1 MTASTRLLRMP
12 RCASCAATM
21 RCRAARVSGA
31 GRLTGRALL
40 AHPSG
45 ELYLDTR
52 HRGQGPLPEQF
63 HSRILLVGDA
73 AARPEGL
80 ERLLVRG
87 GFQVTEEPPPG
98 APQRPDQPPPD
109 LLLYAV
115 AAREPRLADVVRDLA
130 NAPKYA
136 GAPVFVLVGDGGA
149 EAVAEALLA
158 GAQDAVPSPAHFGE
172 LRARIDAH
180 LRIRSD
186 LKEARDALRAR
197 DLLFD
202 IFQEVSAALRADEI
216 LQTLVRRVGQ
226 AFGLTHCSFVLT
238 APGEDKGRVVAVYE
252 NPAIRDLRVDVERYP
267 EIQEAIRTER
277 PVVIQDVHN
286 HPLFATIRE
295 HWSQQQIDVNVQSAV
310 ALPVFVQ
317 GRAAGVFF
325 LRTEKGDP
333 QLRPEDVAFANT
345 IAQAAARVLEN
356 EERRAAIYR
365 RQISAG
371 VTDVL
376 TGCASLDAL
385 DRRMRDEF
393 ERARRYSLHFSLV
406 LIDIEQ
412 LRHINER
419 LGHAAGDRVLG
430 EIGAILQREIRA
442 PDFVARYGGDEFAC
456 VLPETDGPGARH
468 FVLRLRQVFARHTFA
483 DLGPANPPAISAGVI
498 AYPHSE
504 ALRPED
510 LFTLA
515 EGALQSAKGG
525 APDHIAIAGKAS

>member
-1 MTASTRLLRMP
+1 M
-12 RCASCAATM
+12 
-21 RCRAARVSGA
+21 
-31 GRLTGRALL
+31 
-40 AHPSG
+40 
-45 ELYLDTR
+45 
-52 HRGQGPLPEQF
+52 
-63 HSRILLVGDA
+63 
-73 AARPEGL
+73 
-80 ERLLVRG
+80 LVRG
-87 GFQVTEEPPPG
+87 GFQVTEEPSHS
-98 APQRPDQPPPD
+98 PPD
-109 LLLYAV
+109 LLLYT
-115 AAREPRLADVVRDLA
+115 PPPGIKNLADEVRALISRA
-130 NAPKYA
+130 AYG
-136 GAPVFVLVGDGGA
+136 GAPVFVIVVDGGA
-149 EAVAEALLA
+149 EAATEALLA
-158 GAQDAVPSPAHFGE
+158 GARDALIAPVHLPE
-172 LRARIDAH
+172 LRARLDAH
-180 LRIRSD
+180 VRVRSEVH
-186 LKEARDALRAR
+186 EAQEALRAR

-216 LQTLVRRVGQ
+216 FQTLVRRVGQ
-226 AFGLTHCSFVLT
+226 AFGLSHCSFVLT

-252 NPAIRDLRVDVERYP
+252 NPAIRDLRVDLERYP

-356 EERRAAIYR
+356 EERRSAMYR

-371 VTDVL
+371 TTDEL

-412 LRHINER
+412 LRDINER
-419 LGHAAGDRVLG
+419 LGQAAGDRVLG

-483 DLGPANPPAISAGVI
+483 DLGPAKAPAISAGVI

-510 LFTLA
+510 LFTLG

-525 APDHIAIAGKAS
+525 APDHIAIAGEAS